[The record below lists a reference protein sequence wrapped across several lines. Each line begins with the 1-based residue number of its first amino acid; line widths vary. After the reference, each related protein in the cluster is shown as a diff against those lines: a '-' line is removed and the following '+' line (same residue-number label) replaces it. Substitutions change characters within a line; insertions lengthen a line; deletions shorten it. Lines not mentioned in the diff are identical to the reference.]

1 MGAYGYVMASNYN
14 SRPRGAEVLVDG
26 DRYAV
31 ATARETYED
40 LVHLEQDDPE
50 WRDGLMRVGLMAD
63 SHDRIP
69 AVAEFVRLMQAAGVS
84 MLLHAG
90 DYCAPFAL
98 RPIEEASMSLA
109 GVFGR
114 NDGDTQGLLAKA
126 TAGFG
131 AELFEGPHSFELGG
145 QRILVVHDIG
155 DVQPRSIE
163 AHSIVVH
170 GFTHQQEMKYA
181 RRHADRESR
190 RGVRLAVRHARR
202 PPSSTSTTKKVEF
215 LSLDPAHWTT

>member
-1 MGAYGYVMASNYN
+1 
-14 SRPRGAEVLVDG
+14 
-26 DRYAV
+26 
-31 ATARETYED
+31 
-40 LVHLEQDDPE
+40 
-50 WRDGLMRVGLMAD
+50 MRVGLMAD

-69 AVAEFVRLMQAAGVS
+69 AIREFVKIMQEGGVS

-98 RPIEEASMSLA
+98 APIEEASMSLA

-131 AELFEGPHSFELGG
+131 AELFEGPHSFELSG

-155 DVQPRSIE
+155 DVQFRSVE
-163 AHSIVVH
+163 SHSIVVH
-170 GFTHQQEMKYA
+170 GFTHEQAMKT
-181 RRHADRESR
+181 RGDTLIVNPGESC
-190 RGVRLAVRHARR
+190 GWLYGTPKAAILDLD
-202 PPSSTSTTKKVEF
+202 TKKVEF

>member
-1 MGAYGYVMASNYN
+1 
-14 SRPRGAEVLVDG
+14 
-26 DRYAV
+26 
-31 ATARETYED
+31 
-40 LVHLEQDDPE
+40 
-50 WRDGLMRVGLMAD
+50 MRVGLMAD

-69 AVAEFVRLMQAAGVS
+69 AVREFVRIMQEGGVS

-98 RPIEEASMSLA
+98 KPIEEASISLA

-131 AELFEGPHSFELGG
+131 AELFEGPHSFELSG

-163 AHSIVVH
+163 SHSIGVH
-170 GFTHQQEMKYA
+170 GFTHEQAMKT
-181 RRHADRESR
+181 RGDTLIVNPGESC
-190 RGVRLAVRHARR
+190 GWLYGTPKAAILDLD
-202 PPSSTSTTKKVEF
+202 TKKVEF